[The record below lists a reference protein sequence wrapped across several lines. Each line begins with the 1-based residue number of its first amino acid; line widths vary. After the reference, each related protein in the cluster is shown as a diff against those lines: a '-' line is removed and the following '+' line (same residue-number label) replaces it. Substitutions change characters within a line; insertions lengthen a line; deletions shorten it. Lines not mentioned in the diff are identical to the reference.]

1 MEGVALYALLSLIA
15 TATSASGFMYNND
28 GDIGVLLPDDPYIY
42 IGHEVVL
49 TCNLTRPLV
58 ENSSRMYFTRKDNK
72 VIPGKYVF
80 RLSTRTIQLRLPI
93 ESMYDEGN
101 YVCKLNTTHGTPKV
115 IANQYVK
122 VEYAPKVVEDIDC
135 RVYNWE
141 NMTCVWDLGVS
152 YIHMED
158 IKIDLVWTVE
168 YMEHADCPHPTPT
181 SCTWKMGAFD
191 STYYD
196 GMMYYMQLTIHNKR
210 TGDMA
215 KSGVIKKDTRR
226 IVEPAAVSN
235 VHYTYNSTCMNFAW
249 SHSRPNNSKVFHI
262 QYNSEWDPHH
272 WKKFEISNGR
282 TNVTICGLTPYTIY
296 VVKIRSSP
304 LIDGF
309 LSKEVDTT
317 LLTKED
323 VPGAAPSLQSGCFS
337 EQTCD
342 MLKDCRQIILY
353 WQPIPRTAANG
364 MIKYYQ
370 ITKVT
375 QSTGSKEETYVSHA
389 NQGSLVLAQSQDYV
403 VEIRGATKAGLSP
416 HFSTIFIP
424 AQSKMP
430 VFPENFIVEAVNA
443 TSDAQ
448 KLVRMSW
455 EKPHLDEGEADLSI
469 ASYTVYMCKGSPN
482 LHRCSSEP
490 LQWKI
495 LDSGANEF
503 YTNVSRTSLEF
514 TIFGISLE
522 TKMNS
527 GEKISSGILWNSCLF
542 NKNEKPT
549 LAPKNFALVEY
560 PGDNRVR
567 LDWDLFQCHESHGYI
582 HSYLI
587 FFCTASSRDGNC
599 TGLVK
604 VMTVSGK
611 TTTFTLH
618 HLETEMTYRIWLAA
632 EAEAGQGPVTSPLYT
647 TVQHPIKVGISM
659 EEIGGIAAAVVF
671 VCLLALCSVI
681 IFVKRCV
688 STVKQKFKP
697 YDIIMPHVPLPPIPM
712 PDPLPPQSPS
722 SDDSDS
728 IYERIDG
735 RRHDSSSPS
744 SPDGSLDI
752 PLINKTGTLTKSQLY
767 GEPQKMYLRSGGEKA
782 GTDSGRGSM
791 ISAAGSIFSRLQPAG
806 GTLERRQYGYGVTQG
821 HPPPTPSRPSHH
833 YAYGF
838 QSNKTFMRDPQSPV
852 WKKKKLSSSQDV
864 LRSAEPSPYSCVD
877 IVNLPATGSDLMI
890 ALDGGARSV
899 GSTYSDPAYCT
910 NNLSATPLRKKC
922 VTLPSKSAENF
933 LQHSHFN
940 IKRHPVDIKTLQ
952 DYSDSNDLG
961 VDMCTPSTSRETDD
975 EICVVPTAPVSNNIK
990 MCDKEVEITD
1000 DETCSMDEN
1009 VQLGEPK
1016 RDNHNSLRVS
1026 KNYVC
1031 QAQFEKSKKC
1041 KPGVTSSPK
1050 QLNIKPGSRPV
1061 SEVVNVPAHFYGS
1074 LSLLDTD
1081 GDATEL

>member
-1 MEGVALYALLSLIA
+1 MEGVVLYALLSLA
-15 TATSASGFMYNND
+15 TATVASGFMYSNE

-58 ENSSRMYFTRKDNK
+58 EDSSRMYFTRKDNK

-101 YVCKLNTTHGTPKV
+101 YVCKLNTTHGTPKI

-122 VEYAPKVVEDIDC
+122 VEFAPKVVEEIDC

-141 NMTCVWDLGVS
+141 NLTCVWDLGVR

-168 YMEHADCPHPTPT
+168 RMEHADCPHHTAT
-181 SCTWKMGAFD
+181 SCTWKMGVFD
-191 STYYD
+191 STYFD

-215 KSGVIKKDTRR
+215 KSRLMKKDTRR
-226 IVEPAAVSN
+226 IVEPASVSN
-235 VHYTYNSTCMNFAW
+235 VKYTYNSTCMTFSW
-249 SHSRPNNSKVFHI
+249 LHSRPNNSKVFYI

-272 WKKFEISNGR
+272 WKKLEISNGN
-282 TNVTICGLTPYTIY
+282 TNVSICGLTPYTIY
-296 VVKIRSSP
+296 VVKIRCSP
-304 LIDGF
+304 LVDGF

-323 VPGAAPSLQSGCFS
+323 APGAAPSLQSGCFS

-403 VEIRGATKAGLSP
+403 IEIRGATKAGLSP

-430 VFPENFIVEAVNA
+430 VFPENFVVEVVN
-443 TSDAQ
+443 TSSDGQ
-448 KLVRMSW
+448 KLVRMIW
-455 EKPHLDEGEADLSI
+455 EAPQTDERDVDLSI
-469 ASYTVYMCKGSPN
+469 SSYTVYMCKGSPN

-490 LQWKI
+490 LQWKV
-495 LDSGANEF
+495 LNPGVNEF
-503 YTNVSRTSLEF
+503 YTNVSRTSIEF
-514 TIFGISLE
+514 TIFGISME
-522 TKMNS
+522 TKMTS

-542 NKNEKPT
+542 NKNERPT
-549 LAPKNFALVEY
+549 IAPKNFALMEY

-587 FFCTASSRDGNC
+587 FFCKASRDGNC

-611 TTTFTLH
+611 TTTFTLQ
-618 HLETEMTYRIWLAA
+618 HLETETTYRVWLAA

-671 VCLLALCSVI
+671 VCILALCSVI

-688 STVKQKFKP
+688 TTVKQKFKP

-744 SPDGSLDI
+744 SPDGSIDI
-752 PLINKTGTLTKSQLY
+752 PLINKNGTLTKSQLY
-767 GEPQKMYLRSGGEKA
+767 GDPQRMYLRSSGDKA

-791 ISAAGSIFSRLQPAG
+791 ISAAGSIFARLQPAG
-806 GTLERRQYGYGVTQG
+806 GTLERKQYGYGVTQG
-821 HPPPTPSRPSHH
+821 HPPPTPNRATHR
-833 YAYGF
+833 YDYGI
-838 QSNKTFMRDPQSPV
+838 QGNKTFLRDPHSPV

-864 LRSAEPSPYSCVD
+864 LRTAETSPYSCVD

-890 ALDGGARSV
+890 ALDGGARSI
-899 GSTYSDPAYCT
+899 GSTYSDPAYGT

-961 VDMCTPSTSRETDD
+961 VAMYTPSTSKERD
-975 EICVVPTAPVSNNIK
+975 EEVSIVPTVPISSNIK
-990 MCDKEVEITD
+990 MNDKDINNTD
-1000 DETCSMDEN
+1000 DETCSLDEN
-1009 VQLGEPK
+1009 VQQGEPK
-1016 RDNHNSLRVS
+1016 RVNSNSVKVS

-1031 QAQFEKSKKC
+1031 QAQFEKSKKR
-1041 KPGVTSSPK
+1041 KPEVTSSPK
-1050 QLNIKPGSRPV
+1050 QLNIKPGARPV

-1074 LSLLDTD
+1074 LSLLDT